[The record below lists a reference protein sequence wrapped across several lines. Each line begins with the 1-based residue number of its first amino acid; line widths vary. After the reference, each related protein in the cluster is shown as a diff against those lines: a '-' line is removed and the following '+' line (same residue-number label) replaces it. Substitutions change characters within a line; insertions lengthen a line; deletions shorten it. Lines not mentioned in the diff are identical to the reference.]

1 MITVLLLG
9 AGFGLGLFCIGSA
22 LRLRRPRLAAVLARL
37 EATPPPTAGGADP
50 ALTRQFGRH
59 AVDALEHLG
68 FHVARGAEADLRVL
82 GRTFESLAV
91 ERLTVALCGAALGAA
106 SSQILATSGVP
117 LPLGVR
123 LGFTLVLAAGGFHLP
138 LFTLRSVAADRRR
151 QARIGVGAYL
161 DLVGVALSSGAGVEE
176 AMVEAARIG
185 DGWVFDE
192 LAAALTAARRSGEP
206 PWAALGRLGADLG
219 VVELAELAAT
229 LSLAGT
235 EGARA
240 RDTLLAKARSL
251 RRDQLAQSEATALRR
266 TEAAHLPLVLQLVGF
281 VALLLYPAFLRLMAG
296 LS

>member
-1 MITVLLLG
+1 MIAALLLG
-9 AGFGLGLFCIGSA
+9 AGFGLGLFCIGAA
-22 LRLRRPRLAAVLARL
+22 LRARRPRLAAVLARL
-37 EATPPPTAGGADP
+37 EPAPPPLSRVADAG
-50 ALTRQFGRH
+50 LTRRFGRQ
-59 AVDALEHLG
+59 AVESLEHLG
-68 FHVARGAEADLRVL
+68 LRAPQGAEADLRAV
-82 GRTFESLAV
+82 GRSVESLVV

-106 SSQILATSGVP
+106 SGQILATSGVP

-123 LGFTLVLAAGGFHLP
+123 LGFILVLAAGGFHLP
-138 LFTLRSVAADRRR
+138 LFTLRSVAGERRR
-151 QARIGVGAYL
+151 QARLGVGAYL
-161 DLVGVALSSGAGVEE
+161 DLVGVALSAGAGVEE
-176 AMVEAARIG
+176 AMVDASRIG

-206 PWAALGRLGADLG
+206 PWAALERLGADLG
-219 VVELAELAAT
+219 VTELAELAAT

-240 RDTLLAKARSL
+240 RDSLLAKARSL
-251 RRDQLAQSEATALRR
+251 RADQLAHSEATALRR